1 MPNWARVCC
10 RALRLTTH
18 GERREISRAGTTDG
32 LHLDVVIGGGKDTLQ
47 IGNVPGES
55 GLFLHIALINPVPGK
70 IFDEH

>member
-1 MPNWARVCC
+1 MPNWRASAAA
-10 RALRLTTH
+10 ALRLTTH
-18 GERREISRAGTTDG
+18 RERREISRAGTTDG
-32 LHLDVVIGGGKDTLQ
+32 LHLDVVICGGKDTLQ